1 MSKDEGEACMVV
13 CRVRFDDGEEV
24 HTTKTQR
31 NAYRRRRMS
40 VVAKNRSPLDMPQ
53 EKKTQGE

>member
-1 MSKDEGEACMVV
+1 MSKEGGEACMVV
-13 CRVRFDDGEEV
+13 CTVSMMEEEV